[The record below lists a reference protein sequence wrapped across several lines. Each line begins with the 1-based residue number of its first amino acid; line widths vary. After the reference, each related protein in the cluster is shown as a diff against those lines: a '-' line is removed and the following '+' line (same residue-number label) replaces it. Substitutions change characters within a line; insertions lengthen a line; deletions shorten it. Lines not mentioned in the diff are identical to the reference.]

1 MNEYPQNVTWFSPR
15 EIEEAKLRRD
25 EQAIADGRMFS
36 NKLGQSDYGDF
47 SGEGQKTNRKGHLN

>member
-25 EQAIADGRMFS
+25 EQAIADGRMVS
-36 NKLGQSDYGDF
+36 NKLGQSD
-47 SGEGQKTNRKGHLN
+47 